1 MTTTPLPLLA
11 PADSDAYPP
20 LSALNDLLFCPRR
33 CALHRLEGIWTD
45 NVHTTA
51 GSLDH
56 RKVHRERDSA
66 EAPVRTAR
74 GLPVI
79 SHRLRLVGVAD
90 LVEFH
95 PTETG
100 RPDQP
105 YPVEYKRGRRR
116 RWDNDEVQV
125 CAQALC
131 LEEML
136 GVAIPAGAIFH
147 IRSKRRC
154 EVAFDAGLR
163 QATCQ
168 AAERLHLL
176 LAAGVTPPPVLHPKC
191 KQCSVQHLCLPDLLA
206 RPQTYHRAAAQLF
219 TVPT

>member
-1 MTTTPLPLLA
+1 MTTTPLPHLP

-51 GSLDH
+51 GTLDH
-56 RKVHRERDSA
+56 RKVHRDRDSA

-74 GLPVI
+74 GLPIV
-79 SHRLRLVGVAD
+79 SHRLRLIGVAD

-95 PTETG
+95 PTEPG
-100 RPDQP
+100 QPDRPFP
-105 YPVEYKRGRRR
+105 IEYKRGRRR
-116 RWDNDEVQV
+116 RWDNDEVQL

-136 GVAIPAGAIFH
+136 GVDVPAGAIFH
-147 IRSKRRC
+147 VRSKRRRD
-154 EVAFDAGLR
+154 VVFDAALR
-163 QATCQ
+163 STTSHAV
-168 AAERLHLL
+168 ERLHQL
-176 LAAGVTPPPVLHPKC
+176 LAAGVTPAPVLHPKC
-191 KQCSVQHLCLPDLLA
+191 KQCSVQHLCLPELLA
-206 RPQTYHRAAAQLF
+206 RPDAYQRAAANLF
-219 TVPT
+219 SPG